1 MGSKKQNKKPL
12 KHVHKNIQKLKLTF
26 ELVHKNRN
34 GRKAQHTTSSLPLLS
49 KNARNPNTTGETF
62 ASSTRRLFC
71 AHGACLCTYNEGRN
85 FETSR
90 CSGVANGAE
99 SLALDSFSLLAEEHV
114 DSNAR
119 DAGWCVLR
127 CLKTQKQNTFKS
139 HNLLLNWAKQKTK
152 RPKSTAHGG
161 GREVDLS
168 LFDDFIGNT
177 CPFLHVLLCTFLC
190 ARASVD
196 SKEG

>member
-1 MGSKKQNKKPL
+1 M
-12 KHVHKNIQKLKLTF
+12 F
-26 ELVHKNRN
+26 
-34 GRKAQHTTSSLPLLS
+34 GRCKWC
-49 KNARNPNTTGETF
+49 RI
-62 ASSTRRLFC
+62 
-71 AHGACLCTYNEGRN
+71 
-85 FETSR
+85 
-90 CSGVANGAE
+90 
-99 SLALDSFSLLAEEHV
+99 LALDSFSLLAEEHV

-168 LFDDFIGNT
+168 LFDDFIGKHLSLSA
-177 CPFLHVLLCTFLC
+177 CFVVYVFVRARLC
-190 ARASVD
+190 
-196 SKEG
+196 